1 MPRAPRRGRWR
12 RLPTSRQRSETVR
25 AALAKSTTIE
35 ARCSLLRL
43 LPNAADAHALAA
55 LKAAGGDQE
64 PRIRDAAVRAL
75 GTWPDATGW
84 NALQAVFQ
92 QPENDTQRAL
102 ALRALVRLAGDLNAK
117 PDPELI
123 KRYRQLLAGAR
134 DDDERKLIL
143 GILAGVAHPEA
154 LDLALSLL
162 SQAGVRAETELAVKK
177 IAASIKAQHPQA
189 AQAALE
195 RLKQIKP

>member
-1 MPRAPRRGRWR
+1 M
-12 RLPTSRQRSETVR
+12 
-25 AALAKSTTIE
+25 
-35 ARCSLLRL
+35 
-43 LPNAADAHALAA
+43 
-55 LKAAGGDQE
+55 
-64 PRIRDAAVRAL
+64 
-75 GTWPDATGW
+75 
-84 NALQAVFQ
+84 
-92 QPENDTQRAL
+92 
-102 ALRALVRLAGDLNAK
+102 RLAGDLNAK

-177 IAASIKAQHPQA
+177 IAASIKA
-189 AQAALE
+189 
-195 RLKQIKP
+195 